1 MFQTTTINHPENDNH
16 GSCGRTIDSSS
27 STKKCQCSNN
37 NNNSNNNFNAKNLVK
52 LSSNYAK
59 LKQTSYTAYNKSLQF
74 NLSLIVIVIGWCLLQ
89 TFAVIQGA
97 AVYTSM

>member
-16 GSCGRTIDSSS
+16 GSCGRTTDSSS
-27 STKKCQCSNN
+27 KKCQCSNN
-37 NNNSNNNFNAKNLVK
+37 NNNNFNAKNLVK